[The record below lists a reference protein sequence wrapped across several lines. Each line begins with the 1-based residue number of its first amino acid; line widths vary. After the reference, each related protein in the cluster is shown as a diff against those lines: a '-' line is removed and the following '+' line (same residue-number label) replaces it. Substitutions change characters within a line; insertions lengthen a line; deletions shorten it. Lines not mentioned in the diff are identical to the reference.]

1 MKHLL
6 LSIFLLISLGASSQ
20 EKKLSDSEI
29 KIKLDSIKQEAN
41 LMFSLENA
49 SWNATDIVRKNNKI
63 SNKIGGYLTY
73 KVDDIVKTV
82 FFNATTDKV
91 LIEYSFK
98 NDWQFPTNTNET
110 ERDLLDIEKKLHNSK
125 NNLISQLSDEKYEVF
140 VPNGFNLNIVS
151 FPFGEKIKHY
161 IITGATETG
170 VIPFGNDYLF
180 ITDEEG
186 KILTHKKFHSR
197 LIPAYTN
204 EVDGNV
210 ITKISHSHLHTTPFI
225 SATDIC
231 TFKLY
236 APFSKLE
243 KFSVYSPALDCYF
256 EYDYT
261 TDTLIKV
268 DK

>member
-49 SWNATDIVRKNNKI
+49 SWNATDIVRENNKI

-82 FFNATTDKV
+82 FFNETTDKV

-110 ERDLLDIEKKLHNSK
+110 ERDLIDIEKKLHNSK

-180 ITDEEG
+180 ITDGEG

-210 ITKISHSHLHTTPFI
+210 ITKISHSHLHTTQFI

-243 KFSVYSPALDCYF
+243 KFSVLSTALDCYF

-261 TDTLIKV
+261 TDTLIKTE
-268 DK
+268 

>member
-6 LSIFLLISLGASSQ
+6 LSIFLLTALGASSQ
-20 EKKLSDSEI
+20 EKKLSDNEI

-49 SWNATDIVRKNNKI
+49 SWNATDIVRENNKI
-63 SNKIGGYLTY
+63 SHKIGGYLTY
-73 KVDDIVKTV
+73 KVDEVVKTV

-98 NDWQFPTNTNET
+98 NDWQFPTNTDAT
-110 ERDLLDIEKKLHNSK
+110 ERDLVAIEKMLHNSK
-125 NNLISQLSDEKYEVF
+125 NNLITQLSDEKYEVF
-140 VPNGFNLNIVS
+140 VPGGFNLNIVS
-151 FPFGEKIKHY
+151 FPFGDKIKHY

-180 ITDEEG
+180 ITDKEG

-197 LIPAYTN
+197 LIPVYTN

-210 ITKISHSHLHTTPFI
+210 ITKTSHSHLHTTPFI

-243 KFSVYSPALDCYF
+243 KFSVYSPALGCDF